1 MEKIQAEVPK
11 LNREQINF
19 FLNLNNPEEKQ
30 KLEELVAYREKNAYK
45 STPLAARALLFENLD
60 TYEEM
65 QDLRR
70 KNEEAN
76 AKMTEANIKYADA
89 TSRNEETIDQLRA
102 ENKQLQQSDRQQQ
115 ATIDQLQ
122 AENKQLQQSDGQ
134 QQAIINQLR
143 AENKQLQQS
152 DGQQQAIVNQL
163 RRELLAK
170 SKKLDNMAIEAVSKI
185 QNTYPDLSATEIIE
199 ISVAYLQDCLSQEQS
214 WGAILSSPTLPSK
227 FIKKNKK

>member
-30 KLEELVAYREKNAYK
+30 KLEELAAYREKNAYK
-45 STPLAARALLFENLD
+45 STPLAARALLFQNLD

-76 AKMTEANIKYADA
+76 TKITEANIKYADA
-89 TSRNEETIDQLRA
+89 TSRYEETITQLRA
-102 ENKQLQQSDRQQQ
+102 ENKQQQQSQQAIIEQLRAENKQQQQSQQ

-122 AENKQLQQSDGQ
+122 
-134 QQAIINQLR
+134 
-143 AENKQLQQS
+143 
-152 DGQQQAIVNQL
+152 
-163 RRELLAK
+163 RELLAK
-170 SKKLDNMAIEAVSKI
+170 SKKLDNMAKEAVSKI
-185 QNTYPDLSATEIIE
+185 QNTYDLPATVIIE
-199 ISVAYLQDCLSQEQS
+199 IAVAYFQDCLKKEQS
-214 WGAILSSPTLPSK
+214 WSFLSTPIMPSK
-227 FIKKNKK
+227 FINQNQNHV

>member
-1 MEKIQAEVPK
+1 MENIQAEVPK

-45 STPLAARALLFENLD
+45 STPLAARALLFERLD

-89 TSRNEETIDQLRA
+89 ISRYEQT
-102 ENKQLQQSDRQQQ
+102 
-115 ATIDQLQ
+115 
-122 AENKQLQQSDGQ
+122 
-134 QQAIINQLR
+134 INQLR

-152 DGQQQAIVNQL
+152 DGQQQAIINQL

-214 WGAILSSPTLPSK
+214 WGAILSSPILPSK
-227 FIKKNKK
+227 FINQNQNHV

>member
-30 KLEELVAYREKNAYK
+30 KLEELAAYREKNAYK
-45 STPLAARALLFENLD
+45 STPLAARALLFQNLD

-76 AKMTEANIKYADA
+76 TKITEANIKYADA
-89 TSRNEETIDQLRA
+89 TSRYEETITQLRA
-102 ENKQLQQSDRQQQ
+102 ENKQQQQSQQ

-122 AENKQLQQSDGQ
+122 
-134 QQAIINQLR
+134 
-143 AENKQLQQS
+143 
-152 DGQQQAIVNQL
+152 
-163 RRELLAK
+163 RELLAK
-170 SKKLDNMAIEAVSKI
+170 SKKLDNMAKEAVSKI
-185 QNTYPDLSATEIIE
+185 QNTYDLPATVIIE
-199 ISVAYLQDCLSQEQS
+199 IAVAYFQDCLKKEQS
-214 WGAILSSPTLPSK
+214 WSFLSTPIMPSK
-227 FIKKNKK
+227 FINQNQNHV